1 MQVSND
7 EINRRKGVS
16 TKRFNAE
23 AIAVET
29 LERLIREL
37 NNNYCR
43 AREVLDAKFKK
54 LQHDV
59 AKKKAA
65 AREEIEFLKQKNERV
80 EKITEEKKNESQE
93 MNAITSAQK
102 MKEEHN
108 QLEEDCEEMLGKYE
122 TVLVDLEE
130 YVKFLSYCEFKLI
143 NRLDMKQLIGKG
155 FHHIEK
161 MSKLHMKNNVRGQE
175 F

>member
-1 MQVSND
+1 
-7 EINRRKGVS
+7 
-16 TKRFNAE
+16 
-23 AIAVET
+23 
-29 LERLIREL
+29 
-37 NNNYCR
+37 
-43 AREVLDAKFKK
+43 
-54 LQHDV
+54 
-59 AKKKAA
+59 
-65 AREEIEFLKQKNERV
+65 
-80 EKITEEKKNESQE
+80 
-93 MNAITSAQK
+93 